1 MVIIHPK
8 LTKFSSIYCKGSV
21 LQRAKFAER
30 INNKI
35 FSNTLNLYKGK
46 SRNVH
51 VELIED
57 CYNFCLPE
65 DKNILLAPL
74 DVKSMDDYYG
84 GIEILEKLGIYVGY
98 MIDLPVSKSL
108 KFNIKN
114 FPALMHESTH
124 ILDYLLNPKY
134 LVNDRDLNNIAPDIK
149 NLLNVNESVKT
160 GYKKIKKILDMYND
174 VFYKIEDSGVDK
186 FQILKNAEKKLR
198 KGVEGLDSKTKIVLL
213 KYMRNSM
220 IMEQHAYKQDVL
232 YARILKKLGR
242 RVDSEDLKDYNKI
255 IMFPE
260 KIKIVEKILIQTI
273 NSEREKF
280 SAKI

>member
-1 MVIIHPK
+1 
-8 LTKFSSIYCKGSV
+8 
-21 LQRAKFAER
+21 
-30 INNKI
+30 
-35 FSNTLNLYKGK
+35 
-46 SRNVH
+46 
-51 VELIED
+51 
-57 CYNFCLPE
+57 
-65 DKNILLAPL
+65 
-74 DVKSMDDYYG
+74 
-84 GIEILEKLGIYVGY
+84 
-98 MIDLPVSKSL
+98 
-108 KFNIKN
+108 
-114 FPALMHESTH
+114 MHESTH

-160 GYKKIKKILDMYND
+160 RYKKIKKILDMYND

>member
-1 MVIIHPK
+1 MVIIHSR
-8 LTKFSSIYCKGSV
+8 LTKFSSVYCKGSV
-21 LQRAKFAER
+21 LQREKFAER

-35 FSNTLNLYKGK
+35 FNNTLNLYKGK

-51 VELIED
+51 AELIED

-84 GIEILEKLGIYVGY
+84 GIEILEKLGMYVGY

-114 FPALMHESTH
+114 LPALMHESTH

-149 NLLNVNESVKT
+149 NLLNVNDSVNTK
-160 GYKKIKKILDMYND
+160 YKKIKKILDMYNN
-174 VFYKIEDSGVDK
+174 VFYKIEDSDADK
-186 FQILKNAEKKLR
+186 SQILKNAEEKLC

-220 IMEQHAYKQDVL
+220 IMEKHAYKQDVL
-232 YARILKKLGR
+232 YAGILKKLGK

-273 NSEREKF
+273 KSEREKF
-280 SAKI
+280 SARI